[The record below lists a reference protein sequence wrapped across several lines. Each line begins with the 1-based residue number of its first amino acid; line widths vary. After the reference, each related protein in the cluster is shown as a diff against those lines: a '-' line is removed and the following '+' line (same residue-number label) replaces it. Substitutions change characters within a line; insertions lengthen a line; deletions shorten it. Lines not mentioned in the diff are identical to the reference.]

1 MPAPFLCKEN
11 AMSQRSYDLR
21 LQRGFTLVELMV
33 VVAIIALL
41 AAIIIPNYVHSR
53 ASAAVA
59 QSEANLKQIATALE
73 LYRTDNQQYPSGNG
87 PVTPALFAPPNGGTS
102 TGINPYLTA
111 TPYNALGH
119 QQYSYKFVAN
129 SGQATETY
137 QVDDPGIYDAST
149 MNSVPTAAG
158 AGGGGGGGTLCQ
170 NNCTQL
176 HYTPQDGI
184 YGTP

>member
-1 MPAPFLCKEN
+1 
-11 AMSQRSYDLR
+11 MSQASYDAR
-21 LQRGFTLVELMV
+21 SERGFTLVELMV

-73 LYRTDNQQYPSGNG
+73 LYRTDNQQYPPANG
-87 PVTPALFAPPNGGTS
+87 LVTPALFAPPGGGTS
-102 TGINPYLTA
+102 TGVNPYLTA

-119 QQYSYKFVAN
+119 QQYTYTFVAGAGN
-129 SGQATETY
+129 SQATETY
-137 QVDDPGIYDAST
+137 RVDDPGIYDAST

-158 AGGGGGGGTLCQ
+158 AAGAGGTLCQ

>member
-1 MPAPFLCKEN
+1 MPATLFSKEN
-11 AMSQRSYDLR
+11 AMSQGSHDARTE
-21 LQRGFTLVELMV
+21 RGFTLVELMV

-73 LYRTDNQQYPSGNG
+73 LYRTDNQAYPPGSG
-87 PVTPALFAPPNGGTS
+87 PVTPALFTQPSGGTGG
-102 TGINPYLTA
+102 GINPYLTA

-119 QQYSYKFVAN
+119 QQYTYTFVAGAGN
-129 SGQATETY
+129 SQATETY
-137 QVDDPGIYDAST
+137 RVDDPGIYDSST
-149 MNSVPTAAG
+149 MNSIPTAAG
-158 AGGGGGGGTLCQ
+158 AGGGGGTLCQ

-176 HYTPQDGI
+176 HYTPQEGI
-184 YGTP
+184 YGS